1 MDHKKLVTVIN
12 IMIVLATILAVAAIV
27 LPIYT
32 ILQDMP
38 GLSFGEPSYN
48 YSSTSG
54 YFTLPVTVSSR
65 GPLPLSDITVRGYLT
80 CVNNTPLLA
89 TSVGPMEVPVG
100 STTTVNVNVTFDF
113 SHLSDEMVQNLAT
126 ANQNLSL
133 VATFRFSTSPLS
145 SYELD
150 ATGEYNWGA
159 PISNLRFGDPMISD
173 IGPLAYN
180 VSVPIYFQNNSTF
193 FHVLGTADVRLVDL
207 NGSVVSEGN
216 VDVDC
221 PPSSNF
227 HGDMIFSFNLTQ
239 AQASYY
245 FFNDA
250 ILNYS
255 ALLQLT
261 TFGLGIHNLTEPI
274 SVMWSALAKD
284 LAVDYPSAQYFNTT
298 HSQVSIGFT
307 FKDNSPYIRLDGYMS
322 GFLLDSGSNVVGIL
336 QNQNMTVYPGT
347 TYQGTMMGYIRND
360 ALGQPSYT
368 VKLLFHTDLGEF
380 EEEVNASA

>member
-1 MDHKKLVTVIN
+1 MKHKRMVIVIN
-12 IMIVLATILAVAAIV
+12 IMIVLATILAIVAIV

-48 YSSTSG
+48 YTNTSG
-54 YFTLPVTVSSR
+54 YFNLPVTVSSR
-65 GPLPLSDITVRGYLT
+65 GPLPLSDIALQGYLT
-80 CVNNTPLLA
+80 GVNNTPLLA
-89 TSVGPMEVPVG
+89 TSVGPMEIPVG

-150 ATGEYNWGA
+150 SAGVYNWGA
-159 PISNLRFGDPMISD
+159 PLSNLRLGDPMLIALA
-173 IGPLAYN
+173 PLAYN
-180 VSVPIYFQNNSTF
+180 VSIPVYFQNNSTF
-193 FHVLGTADVRLVDL
+193 FHVLGTADVQLVDP
-207 NGSVVSEGN
+207 NSSVVSESN
-216 VDVDC
+216 ANVDC

-227 HGDMIFSFNLTQ
+227 YGDILFRFNLTQ
-239 AQASYY
+239 AQANYY

-250 ILNYS
+250 VLNYS

-274 SVMWSALAKD
+274 SVMWGALAKD
-284 LAVDYPSAQYFNTT
+284 AAVGYPSAQYFNST

-307 FKDNSPYIRLDGYMS
+307 FKDNSPYIKLDGYMS
-322 GFLLDSGSNVVGIL
+322 GTILDSGSNVVGVL
-336 QNQNMTVYPGT
+336 QNQNMTVYPGAT
-347 TYQGTMMGYIRND
+347 DYGTMTGYIKND

-368 VKLLFHTDLGEF
+368 VNLLFHTDLGEF
-380 EEEVNASA
+380 EEEVNTSA